1 MYILTEGKINNRC
14 LYQIE
19 QSSIKAL
26 VTMKEEKD
34 KRIEDILSSMQGS
47 QRAQP
52 DLELF
57 AKIEQRIDAPEAKI
71 IPMRQWSYAVAAAI
85 VLLILN
91 TVALRQFTQSDYS
104 NTPEMVVTQ
113 NDSRSLISNYRIYE
127 WWRNYNFT
135 K

>member
-34 KRIEDILSSMQGS
+34 KRIEDILNSMQGS

-85 VLLILN
+85 VLLVLN

-104 NTPEMVVTQ
+104 NTSEMVVTQ
-113 NDSRSLISNYRIYE
+113 NESRSLISNYRIYE
-127 WWRNYNFT
+127 
-135 K
+135 

>member
-127 WWRNYNFT
+127 
-135 K
+135 

>member
-91 TVALRQFTQSDYS
+91 TVALRQFTRSDYS

-127 WWRNYNFT
+127 
-135 K
+135 

>member
-85 VLLILN
+85 VLLVLN

-127 WWRNYNFT
+127 
-135 K
+135 